1 VEQVV
6 YVGTD
11 TRFRI
16 RLSEG
21 VSLAVR
27 EQNVIS
33 APDLGGYFSESGGPV
48 YAVWLSD
55 ASRILVD

>member
-1 VEQVV
+1 V

-11 TRFRI
+11 TRFRV
-16 RLSEG
+16 RLSDKIT
-21 VSLAVR
+21 VDVR

-33 APDLGGYFSESGGPV
+33 TPDPVGYYAESDAQA

-55 ASRILVD
+55 AARILLD